1 MLHAPKAADELDAE
15 GWSPLH
21 HAVNACSWSWRAM
34 KAALAL
40 VPLTPKKIINHPTTR
55 SQPEGFTCRHFA
67 SEGSDKV
74 YERARLVRALV
85 ERQANLEAKSA
96 TGNTALLLA
105 SGTGVVDIIDQLV
118 DCGADVNAKNNRGLG
133 AYQNA
138 SQCSRSAKTALK
150 AYGACWKPSRWVPS
164 ASQRS
169 GVSSSRAARWM
180 QRGDHWDWARDHQWR
195 AWNDKWSDEVAWR
208 DWNDQWREWNGQ

>member
-1 MLHAPKAADELDAE
+1 MCRCLVCLVCVVCMLHAPKAADELDAE

-34 KAALAL
+34 EAALAL

-55 SQPEGFTCRHFA
+55 SQPESFTCRHFA

-118 DCGADVNAKNNRGLG
+118 DCGVNVNTKNDRDLG
-133 AYQNA
+133 AFQNA
-138 SQCSRSAKTALK
+138 HHCSTSARNALE
-150 AYGACWKPSRWVPS
+150 AYVWC
-164 ASQRS
+164 
-169 GVSSSRAARWM
+169 
-180 QRGDHWDWARDHQWR
+180 
-195 AWNDKWSDEVAWR
+195 
-208 DWNDQWREWNGQ
+208 

>member
-1 MLHAPKAADELDAE
+1 MLARGRGGRWKLPWPWCRSRQRRSLITQQHGLSQKA
-15 GWSPLH
+15 S
-21 HAVNACSWSWRAM
+21 RA
-34 KAALAL
+34 
-40 VPLTPKKIINHPTTR
+40 
-55 SQPEGFTCRHFA
+55 FTSRVREVTK
-67 SEGSDKV
+67 ST

-85 ERQANLEAKSA
+85 ERHANVEARTT
-96 TGNTALLLA
+96 TGNTPLLLA
-105 SGTGVVDIIDQLV
+105 SGTGVVDTIEQLL

-150 AYGACWKPSRWVPS
+150 EYGAWEPSRWVPS

-195 AWNDKWSDEVAWR
+195 TWNDEWSDEVAWR